1 MASVLIQLADLS
13 NIEKFSEFC
22 FVLSLKIN
30 YSAHLNLQYFGSQQI
45 G

>member
-13 NIEKFSEFC
+13 NIEKFSELC
-22 FVLSLKIN
+22 FVLSLKIHD
-30 YSAHLNLQYFGSQQI
+30 SAHLNLQYFGSLLI